1 MSRCAASTR
10 DTAGAAAPDIVAKFT
25 RGGPIV
31 PLDRSLLEIL
41 ACPKCRKPL
50 TLVKNDTAFKCGEC
64 HRVYAI
70 VDDVPDMLIDN
81 ATIEP

>member
-1 MSRCAASTR
+1 
-10 DTAGAAAPDIVAKFT
+10 
-25 RGGPIV
+25 V
-31 PLDRSLLEIL
+31 PLDRTLLEIL
-41 ACPKCRKPL
+41 VCPKCRKPL

-70 VDDVPDMLIDN
+70 VDDVPNMLIDD